1 MTSRPIPLTPSCHL
15 CNDIRFAAGNEPCVC
30 WGDLHSGRRHSGCA
44 SAIHPAGAGSH
55 SASPVISSHAG
66 AHKPDLVWL
75 HAHSVC
81 VCVCMCV
88 CVCLWLCPFLSLF
101 LSFSPPPLPLSLCFP
116 SKSER
121 KKQLKSKPFVQHST
135 KQARTKKHKPSS
147 AIHATHAHTHTH
159 ITAA

>member
-1 MTSRPIPLTPSCHL
+1 MLGRPPFGAQTQRLCICHSSSRCRKPFGKP
-15 CNDIRFAAGNEPCVC
+15 CNLKPCWSSQARSRMVT
-30 WGDLHSGRRHSGCA
+30 CA
-44 SAIHPAGAGSH
+44 FC
-55 SASPVISSHAG
+55 
-66 AHKPDLVWL
+66 
-75 HAHSVC
+75 VC
-81 VCVCMCV
+81 VCVYVCVCV

-121 KKQLKSKPFVQHST
+121 NKQLKSKPFVQHST